1 MNSIYLERIRA
12 IAPDLEIRSL
22 QENNDGLM
30 NTVFIVNDDVVFRFA
45 KDTYG
50 VRALATERRVLD
62 LIRGHVGLQVPAPF
76 YASEDC
82 MAYPLL
88 RGEPVTRAWLAG
100 LTDDAQQ
107 AVADQLGG
115 FLRALHQTP
124 VSDNFPTTPA
134 PSTQDRWQHNY
145 ERTQALVYPLLLKH
159 QIAWVECL
167 YAEALGD
174 ASFFNYAPCLVHAD
188 LAPYHLLH
196 DETKL
201 TGVIDF
207 GTAGLG
213 DPATDLMV
221 QCYGEGFVR
230 RVFSSYPAAQ
240 THLRRARF
248 YAQAIELEWVMLG
261 LETKENF
268 WFTAHIGG
276 ARDLSLKQGLK
287 QELK

>member
-22 QENNDGLM
+22 QENNEGLI
-30 NTVFIVNDDVVFRFA
+30 NTVFIVNDDTVFRFA
-45 KDTYG
+45 KDEYG
-50 VRALATERRVLD
+50 VRALATERRALD
-62 LIRGHVGLQVPAPF
+62 LVRGRVSLQVPAPF
-76 YASEDC
+76 YADEDC
-82 MAYPLL
+82 MAYPLV
-88 RGEPVTRAWLAG
+88 RGEPVTRAWLASRS
-100 LTDDAQQ
+100 DDAQQ
-107 AVADQLGG
+107 AVADQLGS

-124 VSDNFPTTPA
+124 VSAHFPTTPA
-134 PSTQDRWQHNY
+134 PSTKDRWQHNY
-145 ERTQALVYPLLLKH
+145 EHTKALVYPLLLKH

-174 ASFFNYAPCLVHAD
+174 ACFFNYTPCLVHAD
-188 LAPYHLLH
+188 LAPYHILH

-213 DPATDLMV
+213 DPATDLASLLE
-221 QCYGEGFVR
+221 CFGEGFIR
-230 RVFSSYPAAQ
+230 RVLSRYPIAQ

-248 YAQAIELEWVMLG
+248 YAQAIELEWVRLG

-268 WFTAHIGG
+268 WFAAHIGG
-276 ARDLSLKQGLK
+276 ARDLFTTRA
-287 QELK
+287 